1 MQTGTKLTYP
11 IAYKWLSY
19 VIVLAFVY
27 YWLFTIAIIFLP
39 KTINTT
45 TPRQAAVYTAFIRQN
60 WQLFAASKVYN
71 RQLNVVLRDK
81 ITQQPT
87 DTIDLVQYT
96 IAEKRKQA
104 PFNNYEDAID
114 HILYKEMNGLERQ
127 LAVKKK
133 ILQQQFPGR
142 ADSFYMQQS
151 SLLLEQDS
159 LQPNLHNLVNY
170 AKYVLQQKKITT
182 ANKEFQLTEM
192 HKYIQPQLPAYS
204 IAGDSTAE
212 PLFISTFKNL

>member
-1 MQTGTKLTYP
+1 MQTANKPTYP

-19 VIVLAFVY
+19 GIVLAFVY

-39 KTINTT
+39 KTINTV
-45 TPRQAAVYTAFIRQN
+45 TPRQAVVYTAFVRQN

-87 DTIDLVQYT
+87 DTIDLVQYS
-96 IAEKRKQA
+96 IAEKRQQA

-133 ILQQQFPGR
+133 LLQQQFPGR

-159 LQPNLHNLVNY
+159 LQQNLQNLMNY
-170 AKYVLQQKKITT
+170 AKYVLQKKKINTT
-182 ANKEFQLTEM
+182 NKEFQLTEV
-192 HKYIQPQLPAYS
+192 HKYIQPPLPVYS